1 MVVRLV
7 LPRLVG
13 LGAQLG
19 EHLLMLM
26 LRWSGGRW
34 KSSYWKSSLNLI
46 SSVAFQPQLKWT
58 ASIRAQ

>member
-1 MVVRLV
+1 
-7 LPRLVG
+7 
-13 LGAQLG
+13 
-19 EHLLMLM
+19 MLM